1 MGVGAPR
8 RGSCAASAAL
18 TLTSLLCGFDPAAAG
33 PQGGVVTAG
42 DARIVTEGARTTI
55 TQGSG
60 KAVIDWRGFDIDP
73 GDVVDFRQPGADAI
87 ALNRV
92 LSQTP
97 TQIRGQLLAN
107 GAVWIV
113 NRNGVVFHAGSV
125 VDVGGLLATTADI
138 DTADFMAGRMRFGT
152 PGEAGAAIVNEGEI
166 TFGDA
171 GLAAFVAPGVENRG
185 VIAGKLG
192 KVVIAGAETFA
203 IDLAGDGLFAFA
215 VKDGAGQATTTGRV
229 ENPGGHILITA
240 ASAQQLVE
248 SQVSVGGVVAATTAQ
263 TRQGRIVLS
272 GDGAVSVTGALDAG
286 ATRAGER
293 GGAVAVAGRTIR
305 LGPQARI
312 DVSGP
317 AGGGVVS
324 LGGGRDAAPK
334 TPTARVAVAKGARI
348 AADAAGVTSATD
360 AAGVTSATDS
370 AGVTGAAGDGGTV
383 TIWSSEATA
392 FDGLATARGGARGG
406 DGGFVEISSA
416 GLLRFH
422 GAADLS
428 APHGAAGRLLFDP
441 TDIVIGAVGA
451 QDAQLGDAEILFG
464 DLDGAASSFTLSAD
478 AINGAAADV
487 RLEAEQDI
495 VVDAPLN
502 TPFSMSFRAGRDI
515 VLNADVTGDGLAFAA
530 DADFSS
536 MSGPAPD
543 GAGTIRFTGGK
554 IAGRTISLETG
565 EALALGD
572 VLSLENLAL
581 RTSADAVTQLSGAA
595 ITVGGALT
603 LDAASVTVTAAGALT
618 LGAVTADALDV
629 AAGGAITQSG
639 ALSVAGAAGFAAQ
652 DGAAAQDVT
661 LTQANAFGGPVSAQ
675 GAAVALTALG
685 PLTLGAVTA
694 DALDVA
700 AGGAITQSGA
710 LSVAGAAGFAAQDG
724 ATAQDVTLTQANAF
738 GGPVSA
744 RGAAVALT
752 ALGPLTLGAVTADA
766 LDVAAGG
773 AIDDSTGARIE
784 VAGAARFDADGGAAN
799 IALDNDDAADRHRF
813 GGAVSVEGRNLSLI
827 ADANLTLGAMRA
839 TGLGGGAA
847 FLAARGGAVSDGAGG
862 VLDVGG
868 ATAIEAAADI
878 ALDNAAHRFGTGGV
892 SFSAGGDATIASS
905 SGLVV
910 RDSAAGGAVS
920 LTALSGDLSIEAV
933 TAGGALLARAAG
945 GVQARDMRAAGATF
959 GATGSTQ
966 GAASPAPD
974 PVAIRGAIVG
984 AGGLAAASLTEVA
997 LGDAAIDGPVTV
1009 RAPQQSY
1016 RYVRA
1021 APWRAGAA
1029 VDFNAD
1035 VAGDASAIDLLTLDR
1050 ITFGAD
1056 IAASARAVRF
1066 GFLRT
1071 FGDLALTAL
1080 SGDVARLTDAEI
1092 DFAGAAAPGLSVALG
1107 RSAGV
1112 ATAADADG
1120 AFGRLLDVGGAAA
1133 FAASGAVVVTTAAN
1147 PVGGARLY
1155 AAITGPVSVAAAAAT
1170 IEEADAMRLG
1180 AVDVTGDALFRFN
1193 ADEGAA
1199 GDEALTQTPGDGV
1212 RVGGA
1217 LAVVSGAHAG
1227 ARDAAELGDVALT
1240 DGANAFDGVRIV
1252 ARDAALGDR
1261 DGFQIAGGSLSG
1273 GLTVGAAAAPQ
1284 PGDVALSD
1292 LDAGGDVTLRV
1303 AGSADLARVAVGGG
1317 GARAL
1322 DVSAAGGVIAS
1333 DLRVAGGFAVASA
1346 GGAVAATRFAL
1357 GSGAFSAAGAL
1368 SLTAGSLG
1376 AVTADAGGALAL
1388 SDLALA
1394 EATAT
1399 AGGALTAD
1407 AVRAAGPL
1415 TLRGATVTLGTL
1427 ASGGALTL
1435 EARAGDVALA
1445 ADRTAAPDDVAVVGP
1460 AALTI
1465 TPPAGGAGDT
1475 TGGAA
1480 GVVLGRDPFGARIDA
1495 AGAASLT
1502 ATGAIALPREAVLLG
1517 GLHNSFSGPVTAQAG
1532 GSAVLAT
1539 RDALSI
1545 AGAVAGDLSLM
1556 SNADNAGADNGVA
1569 QHGALSVGGALVVST
1584 GDHGGAPIAAPSILG
1599 DVTLSALDNRFGGPV
1614 RVIAADAALT
1624 AAAGFDIAATR
1635 VGGDLRAQVVAG
1647 GAGERL
1653 SLADVRAGGAVTL
1666 SAPGAV
1672 TLSQVVADGA
1682 LTAHSVSGALDAA
1695 DVAAGGA
1702 DLRGEGLA
1710 LQRVRIAGALRAD
1723 SGAGQATAEDLGVS
1737 GAASIDAGGAAS
1749 ATRFDTAGL
1758 TLSAGGAIAL
1768 ADGRAGDMAVTSAA
1782 GITAR
1787 NLRLGALDA
1796 RAGDGLRIER
1806 ALAAGAVALSAA
1818 RGDIVLGALDVGG
1831 SLTAAAPAGDIATTG
1846 AGQALAAVRVA
1857 APKTGGLADTLA
1869 PEARATGVVTVTG
1882 DTRLIAGGA
1891 VALVDDATGAADN
1904 DFRGGVGARAGG
1916 DVMLND
1922 ANGIMLGVGGA
1933 APMGIVAAG
1942 ALRVEAGGAITGAG
1956 GRDAALDVGAD
1967 ALFIAGGDVLLANAA
1982 NRVGGAVGAQGRDVT
1997 LSEAASV
2004 ILGPVT
2010 AARDLRITAGAG
2022 GDAGDATIRQV
2033 NRVTVADAEARAAEP
2048 ARRASGTAQAGAPV
2062 SRTGPIRVAG
2072 ASDFSTGLDPAL
2084 SLAAARPSADRALSI
2099 TDPQNGFGGQVAL
2112 RRIAGD
2118 ATLVEESAGPASR
2131 TGPATQQVA
2140 NWEVAGS
2147 SRIVTTDALVF
2158 LGRLS
2163 ALDDA
2168 AAAPPRL
2175 ARPTAQPATL
2185 QGVAGLAPESL
2196 RLDLPDGKSF
2206 VIDTTGA
2213 GSAPAGAAVRFDRPV
2228 NGLNAAP
2235 PLGTPAIG
2243 AQRAGLGSLSVTAG
2257 GGEIRFRDFVGA
2269 VNPIGA
2275 VTLRGGDFY
2284 AGFTFADAGQ
2294 DALALAAPTRFLFDP
2309 AAPNDFLFT
2318 GPLRINVSGAL
2329 LAAAPPGQADAFDSA
2344 NAYFG
2349 INTPGLSFGDLIQ
2362 PASAEAFG
2370 YIGDTR
2376 QRIGGLLPVTPQR
2389 GPQFRFNNCVVG
2401 DVGDCTNFP
2410 LPNVLNQVLIVT
2422 PPVLD
2427 IDAEALLE
2435 LFGSFGN
2442 EELWGLPP
2450 SFAAD
2455 FVSPTQPCAE
2465 NDQC

>member
-60 KAVIDWRGFDIDP
+60 KAVIDWSGFDIDP
-73 GDVVDFRQPGADAI
+73 GDVVDFHQPGADAI

-166 TFGDA
+166 TFGEA

-286 ATRAGER
+286 ATRAGEK

-317 AGGGVVS
+317 AGGGAVS
-324 LGGGRDAAPK
+324 LGGGRDAAPP

-348 AADAAGVTSATD
+348 AAD

-639 ALSVAGAAGFAAQ
+639 ALSVAGAAEFAAQ
-652 DGAAAQDVT
+652 DGAAARDVT
-661 LTQANAFGGPVSAQ
+661 LTLANAFGGPVSAQ
-675 GAAVALTALG
+675 GAAVAL
-685 PLTLGAVTA
+685 
-694 DALDVA
+694 
-700 AGGAITQSGA
+700 S
-710 LSVAGAAGFAAQDG
+710 
-724 ATAQDVTLTQANAF
+724 
-738 GGPVSA
+738 
-744 RGAAVALT
+744 

-813 GGAVSVEGRNLSLI
+813 GGAVSAEGRTLTLI
-827 ADANLTLGAMRA
+827 ADATLTLGAMRA

-966 GAASPAPD
+966 GAASPAPG

-997 LGDAAIDGPVTV
+997 LADVAIDGPVTV

-1092 DFAGAAAPGLSVALG
+1092 DFVGAAAPGLSVALG

-1368 SLTAGSLG
+1368 SLTAGDLG

-1768 ADGRAGDMAVTSAA
+1768 ADGRAGDLSLTSAA

-1956 GRDAALDVGAD
+1956 GSAAALDVGAD

-2022 GDAGDATIRQV
+2022 GDAGDAAIRQV
-2033 NRVTVADAEARAAEP
+2033 GRVTVADAEARAAEP

-2131 TGPATQQVA
+2131 IGPATQHVA

-2168 AAAPPRL
+2168 TAAPPRL